1 MNTELTADELAIL
14 RKVLD
19 SQTALTS
26 KPIQQTATKVY
37 GESWVVLQNRL
48 LNAISDLSLNERR
61 LIMFLSPLVRKAVDV
76 KPSQKA
82 FFVSAKEFA
91 KEYNISDK
99 TVYRILETI
108 AKALH
113 GKVFYIW
120 LWRGNTKNERGISWV
135 AECEYLP
142 NQGGIEI
149 ELTSTVV
156 EMLTVFDKANPFT
169 KYERQMITS
178 LGSYGIILFELIA
191 SCMHQQHKQK
201 SYTIEYLREK
211 FNCVD
216 KYNVISE
223 FKRNVL
229 DSAIKDIEKNT
240 SYRITYNQVKTG
252 RVVSAIIFDFDN
264 ISDKKESQIT
274 TAHYTQRDDKTGDLF
289 SINNLSDKQLAR
301 IARNKQFERD
311 YNHLISPQSNAN
323 NDLNEWVR
331 VMVARLKTSPSD
343 FNKRPISEYLN

>member
-1 MNTELTADELAIL
+1 MVRIGWCC
-14 RKVLD
+14 K
-19 SQTALTS
+19 
-26 KPIQQTATKVY
+26 
-37 GESWVVLQNRL
+37 NRL

-61 LIMFLSPLVRKAVDV
+61 LIMFLSPLVRKAVDIE
-76 KPSQKA
+76 PNQKA

-99 TVYRILETI
+99 TVYRTLETI
-108 AKALH
+108 AKTLH

-216 KYNVISE
+216 KYSIISE

-229 DSAIKDIEKNT
+229 DPAIRDIHQHT
-240 SYRITYNQVKTG
+240 PYRITYNQVKKG
-252 RVVSAIIFDFDN
+252 RKVTDMVFSFENTANKVSNGKA
-264 ISDKKESQIT
+264 
-274 TAHYTQRDDKTGDLF
+274 TAHQTQRDDTTGDLF
-289 SINNLSDKQLAR
+289 SINNLSDKQIAVFSRKLSELPELSNLAKR
-301 IARNKQFERD
+301 GDSVEQFADMIAHQLRNPSLQVKYIE
-311 YNHLISPQSNAN
+311 HLKK
-323 NDLNEWVR
+323 VGF
-331 VMVARLKTSPSD
+331 K
-343 FNKRPISEYLN
+343 NKS

>member
-1 MNTELTADELAIL
+1 MNTELTDDELAVL

-19 SQTALTS
+19 GQTALTS
-26 KPIQQTATKVY
+26 KPTQQTATKVY
-37 GESWVVLQNRL
+37 GENWVVLQNRL

-76 KPSQKA
+76 EPSQKA
-82 FFVSAKEFA
+82 FFVSAKDFA

-99 TVYRILETI
+99 TVYRTLETI
-108 AKALH
+108 AKTLH

-229 DSAIKDIEKNT
+229 DSAIKDIEKHT
-240 SYRITYNQVKTG
+240 PYRITYKQVKTG
-252 RVVSAIIFDFDN
+252 RIVSDIVFSFEN
-264 ISDKKESQIT
+264 IDERKVITKTTDTAKENTI
-274 TAHYTQRDDKTGDLF
+274 DLF
-289 SINNLSDKQLAR
+289 SGLTDKQLER
-301 IARNKQFERD
+301 IARNKQFIAD

-323 NDLNEWVR
+323 NNINEWVR
-331 VMVARLKTSPSD
+331 VMVAKMKTD
-343 FNKRPISEYLN
+343 VKLFDKRPLNDYLK

>member
-1 MNTELTADELAIL
+1 MTTELTDGELAIL

-26 KPIQQTATKVY
+26 KPTQQTATKVY
-37 GESWVVLQNRL
+37 GENWVVLQNRL

-61 LIMFLSPLVRKAVDV
+61 LIMFLSPLVRKAVDIE
-76 KPSQKA
+76 PSQKA
-82 FFVSAKEFA
+82 FFVSAKDFA

-99 TVYRILETI
+99 TVYRTLETI
-108 AKALH
+108 AKTLH

-229 DSAIKDIEKNT
+229 DSAIKDIEKHT
-240 SYRITYNQVKTG
+240 PYRITYKQVKTG
-252 RVVSAIIFDFDN
+252 RIVSDIVFSFEN
-264 ISDKKESQIT
+264 IDERKVITKTTDTAKENTI
-274 TAHYTQRDDKTGDLF
+274 DLF
-289 SINNLSDKQLAR
+289 SGLTDKQLER
-301 IARNKQFERD
+301 IARNKLFIAD
-311 YNHLISPQSNAN
+311 YNHMITPQSNAN
-323 NDLNEWVR
+323 NDMNEWVR
-331 VMVARLKTSPSD
+331 VMVAKMKTDIKLFSKKPLNDYLK
-343 FNKRPISEYLN
+343 

>member
-1 MNTELTADELAIL
+1 MNTELTDDELAVL

-19 SQTALTS
+19 GQTALTS
-26 KPIQQTATKVY
+26 KPTQQTATKVY
-37 GESWVVLQNRL
+37 GENWVVLQNRL

-76 KPSQKA
+76 EPSQKA
-82 FFVSAKEFA
+82 FFVSAKDFA

-99 TVYRILETI
+99 TVYRTLETI
-108 AKALH
+108 AKTLH

-229 DSAIKDIEKNT
+229 DSAIKDIEKHT
-240 SYRITYNQVKTG
+240 PYRITYKQVKTG
-252 RVVSAIIFDFDN
+252 RIVSDIVFSFEN
-264 ISDKKESQIT
+264 IDERKVITKTTDTAKENTI
-274 TAHYTQRDDKTGDLF
+274 DLF
-289 SINNLSDKQLAR
+289 SGLTDKQLER
-301 IARNKQFERD
+301 IARNKQFIAD

-323 NDLNEWVR
+323 NDINEWVK
-331 VMVARLKTSPSD
+331 VMVTKMKTDIKQFSKKPLNDYLK
-343 FNKRPISEYLN
+343 